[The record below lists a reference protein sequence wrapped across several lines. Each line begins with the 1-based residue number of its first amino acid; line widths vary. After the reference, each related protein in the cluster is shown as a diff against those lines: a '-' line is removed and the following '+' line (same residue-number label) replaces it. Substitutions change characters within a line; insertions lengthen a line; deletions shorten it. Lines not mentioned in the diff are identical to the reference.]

1 MNITPQSED
10 QLRASM
16 LLPDGDYPFEVA
28 SAEDKISSSN
38 NEMIALQLRVFKP
51 DGAARTQ
58 RDWLVNSPSAMMQ
71 MKIRHFARSCG
82 LMDQYNAGTL
92 DSLTC
97 QGAAGVVKIR
107 SKNDEQYG
115 PQNYV
120 ADYVSESEEAEADP
134 LPKGPTAAQTKAANG
149 VAESDDVPF

>member
-16 LLPDGDYPFEVA
+16 LLADGDYQFEVA

-38 NEMIALQLRVFKP
+38 NEMIALQLRIYKP
-51 DGAARTQ
+51 DGATRTQ
-58 RDWLVNSPSAMMQ
+58 KDWLVNSASAMMQ

-97 QGAAGVVKIR
+97 QGASGVVRIR
-107 SKNDEQYG
+107 SKTDEQYG

-120 ADYVSESEEAEADP
+120 KDYISEESDAAEP
-134 LPKGPTAAQTKAANG
+134 SPPPGPTAAQTKRANEAAP
-149 VAESDDVPF
+149 DDECPF

>member
-1 MNITPQSED
+1 MNFQPQTED
-10 QLRASM
+10 ELKASM

-28 SAEDKISSSN
+28 SAEDKVSSSD

-58 RDWLVNSPSAMMQ
+58 KDWLVNSPSAMMQ

-97 QGAAGVVKIR
+97 QGASGVVRIR
-107 SKNDEQYG
+107 SKTDEQYG
-115 PQNYV
+115 PQNFV
-120 ADYVSESEEAEADP
+120 KDYISEESDAPKADP
-134 LPKGPTAAQTKAANG
+134 PGPTQQQTKRANDL
-149 VAESDDVPF
+149 ADDDSCPF